1 MPTWDF
7 SPASLLFPLA
17 VAAVWGIIFLLVV
30 YISRYAAHEHDS
42 EAQAEAQEE
51 ELIPAAPATGGS
63 AGPMMTP
70 LPS

>member
-42 EAQAEAQEE
+42 EAQAEAQEQE
-51 ELIPAAPATGGS
+51 RVQAAPASGS
-63 AGPMMTP
+63 SAPTMTP